1 MKENIRMMKSSGELN
16 RKEGKKK
23 TKKTTELQV
32 KIKEMHKIK
41 KHAYIFFCIYKM

>member
-23 TKKTTELQV
+23 NKKNDRTASEN
-32 KIKEMHKIK
+32 KRN
-41 KHAYIFFCIYKM
+41 A